1 MKEKNKSLLI
11 IIIGVI
17 FWILY
22 LGDTEMSK
30 YGIYTVFSYSTHEIM
45 SIVPLVS
52 IFITAVWLLSLTIKI
67 FRERNIKSYKFMF
80 VLLIILFISQ
90 VGYFLDKGQTT
101 TTSIITDIDKID
113 GNTVAICTD
122 EHELELY
129 CPQIVLGL
137 LKTDGTEYVITYE
150 WNKKNPK
157 YGELTIVQSI
167 N

>member
-52 IFITAVWLLSLTIKI
+52 IFITAVWLLSLIIKI

>member
-30 YGIYTVFSYSTHEIM
+30 YGIYTVFSYSIHEIM

>member
-22 LGDTEMSK
+22 IGDTEMSK
-30 YGIYTVFSYSTHEIM
+30 YGIYTVFSYSTHEIL
-45 SIVPLVS
+45 SGVPLLS
-52 IFITAVWLLSLTIKI
+52 IFITAVWLLSLTVKVI
-67 FRERNIKSYKFMF
+67 REKNIKSYKFMF

-90 VGYFLDKGQTT
+90 VGYISDKGQTT
-101 TTSIITDIDKID
+101 TTSIVTNIDKIY
-113 GNTVAICTD
+113 GNTVVIYTD

-129 CPQIVLGL
+129 CPEIVLGL
-137 LKTDGTEYVITYE
+137 LKTDGTEYLITYE

-157 YGELTIVQSI
+157 YGELNIVQSI

>member
-30 YGIYTVFSYSTHEIM
+30 YGIYTVFSYSIHEIM

-113 GNTVAICTD
+113 GNTVAIYTD